1 MDKEEWK
8 SCSGTGSWRQRKEGK
23 KISVVRRKENK
34 CSSSSKFSSRNSGYF
49 YSVCNQTS
57 IKSLFFLPDKT
68 SLFSGHEQNEFCLRS
83 VKNILTI
90 KNLYGVKKN
99 TSRVRIWC
107 RGNNEAAVHVLFH
120 FHYCAQLCLGQGWG
134 HGWHGW
140 VCAQHSN
147 ISAGFWGRMTF
158 IYLIFYQIREFVLPF
173 CLQRLALLS
182 ICERFFCFSS
192 QEISSLEGLDACL
205 LSLSEFGQL
214 KLWLLSPAVSPATHS
229 REEQMMAKCSEQPSN
244 NWKDL
249 PVLIWQKA
257 VSFSVVWQVW
267 VPWFVIWVCMS

>member
-1 MDKEEWK
+1 MNFA
-8 SCSGTGSWRQRKEGK
+8 SGLS
-23 KISVVRRKENK
+23 KIFSPLRIYTESRRTHPGFAYDVGAIMRLQCT
-34 CSSSSKFSSRNSGYF
+34 CSSI
-49 YSVCNQTS
+49 S
-57 IKSLFFLPDKT
+57 IT
-68 SLFSGHEQNEFCLRS
+68 ARS
-83 VKNILTI
+83 FA
-90 KNLYGVKKN
+90 
-99 TSRVRIWC
+99 WA
-107 RGNNEAAVHVLFH
+107 RGEDMA
-120 FHYCAQLCLGQGWG
+120 GTR
-134 HGWHGW
+134 

-147 ISAGFWGRMTF
+147 ISAGFCGRMTF
-158 IYLIFYQIREFVLPF
+158 IYLIFYQIWEFVLPF

-257 VSFSVVWQVW
+257 VSFSVV
-267 VPWFVIWVCMS
+267 